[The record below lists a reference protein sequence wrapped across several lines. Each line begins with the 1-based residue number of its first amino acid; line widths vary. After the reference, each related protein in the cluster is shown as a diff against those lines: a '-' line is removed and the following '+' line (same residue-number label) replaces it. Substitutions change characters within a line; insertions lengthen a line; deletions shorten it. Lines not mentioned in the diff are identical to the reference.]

1 MMKNILKKYGRLGT
15 AGLSFVE
22 LLISMAILAVIGAAV
37 GGAMYVSS
45 RSYARGSAEVDV
57 QEEAQ
62 VSANLICDWIID
74 ATSVSVPGITGDGSG
89 SGLVIVHPEGGES
102 ITITVSYDASTKTVN
117 YSAVNAAGISK
128 GSGVLASNVTGC
140 TFFSTFNENRNVNIS
155 MDFNVN
161 ERTYHAVTDTS
172 SRNHDFISTGG
183 GATDAAPVIGFDIPP
198 VAGQYYVYIEP
209 GQNDTNGASFEFE
222 AVVYNFDPTNTVFNF
237 TKESGNADTSIT
249 LTPVSGTENRWKVKV
264 QCVNQPTLPQANA
277 EYKFTAVKTI
287 GATVLSDTKT
297 VKVLVREAT
306 KCEFDSE
313 NAVRDTSL
321 PGNPNSG
328 KSGCVYKVANLDL
341 GLANQSRQFGAP
353 YDSGNFGYK
362 DPSEVQFIYRF
373 ADGTDASSYVIAN
386 EITTGTPSVQV
397 TLALDIPQD
406 LYVIA
411 VATHSGS
418 LAANTVYGNPA
429 TNANN
434 KVTKFL
440 TDANGGT
447 QTNFTYGKVSGHT
460 TAYYDTLKIAG
471 GGTGPFP
478 NIGKGIYR
486 GTPAFIIGK
495 YQMNYINNTLIP
507 ALLANTTITGAGYNT
522 SDKILNNNPLPD
534 GTKIT
539 YWTTVYYLEEGTT
552 NWKSYVIAMN
562 NNRAT
567 DLVSNNLYVKL
578 RCDGMDG
585 NPDNQTGCIFKP
597 DKSYTLKVQL
607 DVFLGT
613 QHVFS
618 DSSTG
623 SIPAAVPY
631 VWTGSGNNFNDKA
644 YTEGSPFQ
652 VTNSEKLIPV
662 YFSGCSMT
670 IQGFR
675 PKFRIEYKNGGSW
688 TDVTDQLDEYIKV
701 EWNGSYGCTPNQVVL
716 NDADHTTINIATNY
730 DEDEYPA
737 SKTTLEMIKIEG
749 GAYNHM
755 SSGSYRIVFDTT
767 YPMVT
772 NIAHPGTA
780 GSSVGYMNGSS
791 VDRNTVYHLS
801 NTTTGSGVIYLR
813 R

>member
-117 YSAVNAAGISK
+117 YNAVNAAGISK

-237 TKESGNADTSIT
+237 TRESGNADTSIT

-386 EITTGTPSVQV
+386 ETTTGTPSVQV
-397 TLALDIPQD
+397 TLAADLPKD

-447 QTNFTYGKVSGHT
+447 QTNFTYGKISGHT

-471 GGTGPFP
+471 GGGGPFP
-478 NIGKGIYR
+478 QIGKGIYR
-486 GTPAFIIGK
+486 GTPAFIVGK
-495 YQMNYINNTLIP
+495 YQLNYVNNTLIP
-507 ALLANTTITGAGYNT
+507 ALLADSRLRNAGYNT
-522 SDKILNNNPLPD
+522 YDDINNNN
-534 GTKIT
+534 GKRIT

-552 NWKSYVIAMN
+552 NWKHYVIAMN
-562 NNRAT
+562 DNHAT
-567 DLVSNNLYVKL
+567 DLVSDNLYVKL
-578 RCDGMDG
+578 RCDNLGS
-585 NPDNQTGCIFKP
+585 QTGCIFKP
-597 DKSYTLKVQL
+597 DKGYTLKVQL
-607 DVFLGT
+607 DVFFNGECVYT
-613 QHVFS
+613 

-623 SIPAAVPY
+623 SVPAAIPY
-631 VWTGSGNNFNDKA
+631 AWTGSGNNFSDSYYSSTN
-644 YTEGSPFQ
+644 PFQ
-652 VTNSEKLIPV
+652 IRSQNSPQLIPV

-670 IQGFR
+670 IDTFR
-675 PKFRIEYKNGGSW
+675 PNFRVEMQTQSGW
-688 TDVTDQLDEYIKV
+688 VTAPDNVQNLISV
-701 EWNGSYGCTPNQVVL
+701 EWNGSYSATPNKVVL
-716 NDADHTTINIATNY
+716 NDTDHTTFNIGTNY
-730 DEDEYPA
+730 NEDEYPA
-737 SKTTLEMIKIEG
+737 SSCTLEMIKIDQN
-749 GAYNHM
+749 AYSNM
-755 SSGSYRIVFDTT
+755 SSGLYRIVFDTT
-767 YPMVT
+767 YPMVAD
-772 NIAHPGTA
+772 IAHPGTA
-780 GSSVGYMNGSS
+780 GSSVGSLSGSTLN
-791 VDRNTVYHLS
+791 NTSVYHLS